1 MAPPNRQILRT
12 ISALAE
18 QQHATFATW
27 QLIERDFSR
36 GEVSAA
42 VKRHERVYRGV
53 YATDELTPLGR
64 FMAASLAAG
73 RGSGVAADS
82 ALQLLEMRP
91 HKEGAIHLVA
101 PRPGGRSQREA
112 LLIRR
117 PERLDLITHHGIPV
131 TTPSRSLLDA
141 ARDLRPHE
149 LYRAIEQA
157 HRRNLRIDTQ
167 ELTKSPILKDVLQ
180 LFNQVAG
187 RTRSDAE
194 AAFLFVC
201 KDNRLAL
208 PRVNHRLNRFETDF
222 HWPGPRVV
230 LEVDGFEHHK
240 EKPQFEEDRRRGLK
254 HRAAGYEVIRA
265 SADCVYDRPHTI
277 VEALL
282 SAAPSLATTR

>member
-1 MAPPNRQILRT
+1 M
-12 ISALAE
+12 
-18 QQHATFATW
+18 
-27 QLIERDFSR
+27 
-36 GEVSAA
+36 
-42 VKRHERVYRGV
+42 
-53 YATDELTPLGR
+53 DELTPLGR

-73 RGSGVAADS
+73 RGAGIAAQS

-91 HKEGAIHLVA
+91 RKDGDIHLVA
-101 PRPGGRSQREA
+101 PRSAGRSQQTGLE
-112 LLIRR
+112 IKRR
-117 PERLDLITHHGIPV
+117 TTLDLITHLGIPV
-131 TTPSRSLLDA
+131 TTPTRSLLDA
-141 ARDLRPHE
+141 ARHLRRHE

-157 HRRNLRIDTQ
+157 HRRNLRLDTAQ
-167 ELTKSPILKDVLQ
+167 LTRSPILKDVLR

-201 KDNRLAL
+201 KDNRIAL

-240 EKPQFEEDRRRGLK
+240 EKPQFEEDRRRGLR

-265 SADCVYDRPHTI
+265 SADCVYDKPHTI

-282 SAAPSLATTR
+282 SAAPSLATAG